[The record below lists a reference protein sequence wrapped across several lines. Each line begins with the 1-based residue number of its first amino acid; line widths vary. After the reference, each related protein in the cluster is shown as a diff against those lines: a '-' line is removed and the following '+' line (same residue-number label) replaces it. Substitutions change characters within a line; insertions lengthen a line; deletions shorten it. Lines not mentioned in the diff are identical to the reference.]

1 MIIIVIG
8 AFDELLHLSKR
19 INVATSPIQKSYS
32 EEDVSRLEEKS
43 TNTEFAI
50 KEPSTPK

>member
-1 MIIIVIG
+1 LLID

-19 INVATSPIQKSYS
+19 INVATSPMQTSYS

-43 TNTEFAI
+43 TTTEFAI